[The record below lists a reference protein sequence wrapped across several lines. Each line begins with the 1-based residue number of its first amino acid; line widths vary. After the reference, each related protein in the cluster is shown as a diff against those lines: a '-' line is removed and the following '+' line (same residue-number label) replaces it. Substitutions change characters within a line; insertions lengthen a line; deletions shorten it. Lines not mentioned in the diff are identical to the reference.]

1 MVGANVEKS
10 YISLKLKP
18 KVTLFKAFQSMAIF
32 PVFFPQHCILVITR
46 MPLQCNEIFI
56 SSQIFRKE
64 PNSRV
69 SAIEIVVC
77 LMGSFPFVQLKADI
91 QRFGAVRRRFGYLL
105 VLYLSYIYI
114 CKQHIIIARW
124 EHKTRRS
131 IVRSEPK

>member
-1 MVGANVEKS
+1 MVGANVES
-10 YISLKLKP
+10 YISLNLKP

-69 SAIEIVVC
+69 SAMEIMVC
-77 LMGSFPFVQLKADI
+77 LMGSFPFVQLKARI
-91 QRFGAVRRRFGYLL
+91 QRFGAVRHRFGYLL
-105 VLYLSYIYI
+105 VLYLCRAYNNFQMGTQATKMISQQQSEGL
-114 CKQHIIIARW
+114 CL
-124 EHKTRRS
+124 RRC
-131 IVRSEPK
+131 